1 MDRDDRINELIAAD
15 ELTDEQFSIL
25 EALLQHYKEKLS
37 LLQSVYRRQTGK
49 FWHIT

>member
-1 MDRDDRINELIAAD
+1 MDRDDRIMELVSCD
-15 ELTDEQFSIL
+15 ELTDEQFRIL